1 MRTWVVLFGAAAL
14 TIPSQTAAQRP
25 VTRREAIEAA
35 LAAGPR
41 VALAAPDTAIARGDV
56 LAARAYPNPVAGAS
70 YTKDSPQ
77 RHVTL
82 DLPLDFPWLR
92 GPRIGAAEAGRTASR
107 LRFAFEREG
116 ARFDAEAW
124 YTNALSAAVQA
135 RLSRHNAQDADSLLA
150 LARLRR
156 DAGDASDLDVDLAV
170 VNAGQLANTAL
181 DDSLAAE
188 AALLELQRIMGLPWD
203 SVSISLADTLALP
216 TEPARLPGESVT
228 LQVAAAQADLQA
240 AQKALALERG
250 NIFSAASLEIGFD
263 RQAPVTDEPGTLPV
277 VGIALPLPLFNRNGG
292 AIAAASGA
300 RDRAARQLEV
310 TRRESAA
317 AIAQAS
323 RELAAALA
331 RAERDRVL
339 VESADRVAAMSL
351 TAYAEGAAALPSVL
365 EAARHARETRTQFV
379 HDTAAAII
387 ADAALRLLTAR
398 PTP

>member
-1 MRTWVVLFGAAAL
+1 
-14 TIPSQTAAQRP
+14 
-25 VTRREAIEAA
+25 
-35 LAAGPR
+35 
-41 VALAAPDTAIARGDV
+41 
-56 LAARAYPNPVAGAS
+56 
-70 YTKDSPQ
+70 
-77 RHVTL
+77 
-82 DLPLDFPWLR
+82 
-92 GPRIGAAEAGRTASR
+92 
-107 LRFAFEREG
+107 
-116 ARFDAEAW
+116 
-124 YTNALSAAVQA
+124 
-135 RLSRHNAQDADSLLA
+135 
-150 LARLRR
+150 
-156 DAGDASDLDVDLAV
+156 
-170 VNAGQLANTAL
+170 
-181 DDSLAAE
+181 
-188 AALLELQRIMGLPWD
+188 
-203 SVSISLADTLALP
+203 
-216 TEPARLPGESVT
+216 
-228 LQVAAAQADLQA
+228 VAAAQADLQA

>member
-14 TIPSQTAAQRP
+14 AIPSPTAAQRP
-25 VTRREAIEAA
+25 VTLREAIDAA

-41 VALAAPDTAIARGDV
+41 IALAAPDTAVARGDV
-56 LAARAYPNPVAGAS
+56 LAARAYPNPVATAS

-77 RHVTL
+77 RHVSL

-92 GPRIGAAEAGRTASR
+92 GPRIGAAEAARMASR

-116 ARFDAEAW
+116 ARFDAEAG
-124 YTNALSAAVQA
+124 YTDALSAAVQA

-181 DDSLAAE
+181 DDSLAAV
-188 AALLELQRIMGLPWD
+188 AALLELQRIMGLPSD
-203 SVSISLADTLALP
+203 TVSVSLADTLALP
-216 TEPARLPGESVT
+216 AEPARPPGDSAT
-228 LQVAAAQADLQA
+228 LQVAAAQADLRA

-250 NIFSAASLEIGFD
+250 NIFSAASLQIGFD

-310 TRRESAA
+310 TRRETAA

-323 RELAAALA
+323 RELAAAMA
-331 RAERDRVL
+331 RAARDRVL

-379 HDTAAAII
+379 NDVAAAVI
-387 ADAALRLLTAR
+387 ADAALRWLTVRAA
-398 PTP
+398 P

>member
-1 MRTWVVLFGAAAL
+1 MRTWVVLLGAAAL
-14 TIPSQTAAQRP
+14 TIPSHAAAQRP

-41 VALAAPDTAIARGDV
+41 VSLAAPDTAVARGDV
-56 LAARAYPNPVAGAS
+56 LAARAYPNPVAAAS
-70 YTKDSPQ
+70 YSKDSPQ
-77 RHVTL
+77 RHVSL

-92 GPRIGAAEAGRTASR
+92 GPRIGAAEAVRTASR
-107 LRFAFEREG
+107 LRFAFERAG
-116 ARFDAEAW
+116 ARFEAEAG

-135 RLSRHNAQDADSLLA
+135 RLSQHNAQDADSLVT

-156 DAGDASDLDVDLAV
+156 EAGDASDLDVDLAV

-181 DDSLAAE
+181 DDSLAAV
-188 AALLELQRIMGLPWD
+188 AALVELQRIMGLPSD

-216 TEPARLPGESVT
+216 AGAERSAGDSVT
-228 LQVAAAQADLQA
+228 LQVAAAQADLRA

-250 NIFSAASLEIGFD
+250 NIFGAASLEIGFE
-263 RQAPVTDEPGTLPV
+263 RQAPVTDEPGMLPV

-292 AIAAASGA
+292 AIAAAGGA

-310 TRRESAA
+310 TRRENAA

-323 RELAAALA
+323 RELTAALA

-339 VESADRVAAMSL
+339 VASADRVAAMSL

-365 EAARHARETRTQFV
+365 EAARHAREVRTQFV
-379 HDTAAAII
+379 NDVATAVI
-387 ADAALRLLTAR
+387 AEAALRWLTVR
-398 PTP
+398 PAP